1 MTQDLRTQFLEDVS
15 SQLEQFYQD
24 LKLKRQMDQQQ
35 KHRIEGFMFAGT
47 RLGLTD
53 KEELNSLMETV
64 HFNVFGLSITERRLK
79 SLKNEQE
86 DVDWSFYDIPIT
98 QRNLGKKGRH

>member
-1 MTQDLRTQFLEDVS
+1 MQQELRTQFLGDVGN
-15 SQLEQFYQD
+15 QLEQFYQD
-24 LKLKRQMDQQQ
+24 LKLKRKMDQQQ

-53 KEELNSLMETV
+53 KEELNELMERV
-64 HFNVFGLSITERRLK
+64 HFKVFDLSIAERRLK

-86 DVDWSFYDIPIT
+86 EVDWSFYDIPTT
-98 QRNLGKKGRH
+98 QRIKGEQ

>member
-1 MTQDLRTQFLEDVS
+1 MPQDLRTQFLDDVS
-15 SQLEQFYQD
+15 KQLEQFYQD
-24 LKLKRQMDQQQ
+24 MKLKRKMDQQQ
-35 KHRIEGFMFAGT
+35 KSRIEGFMFAGT

-53 KEELNSLMETV
+53 KNELNTLMEKV

-86 DVDWSFYDIPIT
+86 EVDWSFYDIPIT
-98 QRNLGKKGRH
+98 QRNDKQGKD